1 MDRKI
6 KVAGTRSADDVLV
19 AIIGRLKKDLPPN
32 MFNDYQLMQFAEQH
46 VHKMVKFSGSHY
58 TPTPTIDRWTR
69 FAETVP
75 EGPTCNVIFPLSAAT
90 SDVRRDLRHIRA

>member
-19 AIIGRLKKDLPPN
+19 AIIGRLRKDLPPN

-46 VHKMVKFSGSHY
+46 VHKMVKFSGSH
-58 TPTPTIDRWTR
+58 TR
-69 FAETVP
+69 RRLQSIGGQGLLRPVP
-75 EGPTCNVIFPLSAAT
+75 EDPTCNVIFPLSAAT
-90 SDVRRDLRHIRA
+90 SDVRRDLRHLRA

>member
-19 AIIGRLKKDLPPN
+19 AIIGRLRKDLPPN

-46 VHKMVKFSGSHY
+46 VHKMVKFSGSHTRRRLQSIGGQGLLRLCLR
-58 TPTPTIDRWTR
+58 TPH
-69 FAETVP
+69 AM
-75 EGPTCNVIFPLSAAT
+75 
-90 SDVRRDLRHIRA
+90 